1 MLKVRTKKDFLKDF
15 NKHILSGRITES
27 DVTSVVDCLKEQ
39 KPLHKKYCDHALSG
53 NLKGLRECH
62 NTFIQKSFKKPYL
75 FKRAKELFFL
85 AVFFGLMRFF
95 RTSRLSFKLL
105 L

>member
-39 KPLHKKYCDHALSG
+39 KTAPTKILRPC
-53 NLKGLRECH
+53 LKW
-62 NTFIQKSFKKPYL
+62 QS
-75 FKRAKELFFL
+75 
-85 AVFFGLMRFF
+85 
-95 RTSRLSFKLL
+95 
-105 L
+105 